1 MTLLGLK
8 VLWAFQSVGTFLS
21 VGFCD
26 LFGGAK
32 LPLYL
37 MIAQKKKLV
46 KDVKAKF
53 IRMAVVLF
61 FFWWGGGGGGV
72 PLPFFLSRS
81 GLVGVLLCFLLPS
94 SMPWGP

>member
-1 MTLLGLK
+1 M
-8 VLWAFQSVGTFLS
+8 LWAFQSVGTFLS
-21 VGFCD
+21 VGVCD

-37 MIAQKKKLV
+37 MIAKKKKLV

-61 FFWWGGGGGGV
+61 FFWWGVRGGY
-72 PLPFFLSRS
+72 PYLFFLSRS